1 MQKLQNSSFW
11 FDETDNVDV
20 LTGEKVNLGKDYIKL
35 AATKR
40 AIANFVQIVTG
51 ENIPVKFNK
60 KGDSYTDG
68 KSVTISANLKSR
80 DFDPAVGLAL
90 HEGSHILLTDF
101 DTLRALNSDWIKENM
116 KATIQLVAKKYGFY
130 VEEMN
135 DAGDG
140 RIKTDEID
148 TWSAVNYIK
157 NNLKDLLNIVE
168 DRRIDNYIFKS
179 APGYKAYYHAMYD
192 KYFNAKVIDKALQSN
207 EKTSSDWDSY
217 FFRICNITNPNRNLD
232 ALPVL
237 RKVWKALDLKNIER
251 LKDSWMALDV
261 AMDIFCIVE
270 ESLPS
275 PIAKNKQKPKNG
287 KGKGKSGNSNQNQGS
302 SSTPQGKAKDDGSK
316 AKGGEAQISNGGN
329 ANAPSVELTDAQ
341 KRQLSNAI
349 QKQKEFNRG
358 DSRKSNISKK
368 DEKIVEA
375 ISTSGSETKQVGND
389 SLKDYWNQKNGIT
402 DCIVVKNLTKDLA
415 DSGVYNTFS
424 TNYSWRQDGKITCV
438 QKGIVLGK
446 MLGRKLQIRNEANT
460 LKYTRLNK
468 GKIDKRLVSS
478 LGFGAENV
486 FHSSL
491 IEQFNNSVVHLS
503 IDASGSMSGS
513 KFEKSIIAATAIAKA
528 ASMTNNFDVVIS
540 FRSTEDMGRKSL
552 PAIFIAYDSRK
563 HKVNR
568 LLTILPLMN
577 ACGITPE
584 GLCFEAIMEQI
595 DSSSHGKD
603 SYFINFSDG
612 EPYFE
617 NSDIAYYGDKANLH
631 TRQQVEKMRAK
642 GVKVLSYF
650 IHGGY
655 IGNED
660 NFKTMYGK
668 DSQFID
674 TNQIVPLAK
683 SLNKMFTEK

>member
-1 MQKLQNSSFW
+1 MSNYNNSSFW
-11 FDETDNVDV
+11 FDQTDSVDV
-20 LTGEKVNLGKDYIKL
+20 LTGEKINIGKDYIKL

-51 ENIPVKFNK
+51 ENIPVKFNS

-68 KSVTISANLKSR
+68 KSVTISANLKDK

-101 DTLRALNSDWIKENM
+101 DTLKQLSRDWIRTNM
-116 KATIQLVAKKYGFY
+116 QATMEMVSKKYNY
-130 VEEMN
+130 VE
-135 DAGDG
+135 ADG
-140 RIKTDEID
+140 NMDVFT
-148 TWSAVNYIK
+148 TTNYIRR
-157 NNLKDLLNIVE
+157 NLKDLLNIVE
-168 DRRIDNYIFKS
+168 DRRIDNYVFKS
-179 APGYKAYYHAMYD
+179 APGYKAYYHSMYD
-192 KYFNAKVIDKALQSN
+192 KYFNARVIDKALQSS
-207 EKTSSDWDSY
+207 EKTTSDWNSY
-217 FFRICNITNPNRNLD
+217 FFRICNITNQNRNLD

-237 RKVWKALDLKNIER
+237 RKVWNILDLKNIDR

-261 AMDIFCIVE
+261 AADIFNTVE
-270 ESLPS
+270 ESLPKPEAEKKS
-275 PIAKNKQKPKNG
+275 NPKNG
-287 KGKGKSGNSNQNQGS
+287 KGKDGKGNSNGNKKS
-302 SSTPQGKAKDDGSK
+302 PSTPQGQSKDDGSK
-316 AKGGEAQISNGGN
+316 AKGENPTISNGTPNNVGN
-329 ANAPSVELTDAQ
+329 SPSIELTDAQ

-349 QKQKEFNRG
+349 QKQKEFNSG

-375 ISTSGSETKQVGND
+375 ISTSGSETKQVGNEA
-389 SLKDYWNQKNGIT
+389 LKDYWNKKGGIT

-424 TNYSWRQDGKITCV
+424 TNYRWRQEDKTLAI
-438 QKGIVLGK
+438 QKGFVLGK

-468 GKIDKRLVSS
+468 GKIDKRLISS

-486 FHSSL
+486 FQTSF

-503 IDASGSMSGS
+503 IDASGSMSGD
-513 KFEKSIIAATAIAKA
+513 KFEKSLIAASAIAKA

-568 LLTILPLMN
+568 LLSILPLMN
-577 ACGITPE
+577 SCGITPE
-584 GLCFEAIMEQI
+584 GLCFEAIMDQI
-595 DSSSHGKD
+595 DSSSNGKD
-603 SYFINFSDG
+603 SFFINFSDG

-617 NSDIAYYGDKANLH
+617 NSDITYYGEKAAIH
-631 TRQQVEKMRAK
+631 TKQQVDKMIAK

-655 IGNED
+655 LGSNQD
-660 NFKTMYGK
+660 TFKQMYGK
-668 DSQFID
+668 DAQFID
-674 TNQIVPLAK
+674 TNQLVPLAK

>member
-1 MQKLQNSSFW
+1 MSNYNNSSFW
-11 FDETDNVDV
+11 FDQTDSVDV
-20 LTGEKVNLGKDYIKL
+20 LTGEKINIGKDYIKL

-51 ENIPVKFNK
+51 KNIPVNFNS

-68 KSVTISANLKSR
+68 KSVTISANLKDR

-101 DTLRALNSDWIKENM
+101 DTLKELNRDWINTNM
-116 KATIQLVAKKYGFY
+116 QATMEMVSKKYNY
-130 VEEMN
+130 VEDNGSM
-135 DAGDG
+135 DVW
-140 RIKTDEID
+140 T
-148 TWSAVNYIK
+148 TTNYIRR
-157 NNLKDLLNIVE
+157 NLKDLLNIVE
-168 DRRIDNYIFKS
+168 DRRIDNYVFKS
-179 APGYKAYYHAMYD
+179 APGYKAYYHSMYD
-192 KYFNAKVIDKALQSN
+192 KYFHARVIDKALQSD

-217 FFRICNITNPNRNLD
+217 FFRICNITNQNRNLD

-237 RKVWKALDLKNIER
+237 RKVWNILDLKNIDR

-261 AMDIFCIVE
+261 ATDIFNTVE
-270 ESLPS
+270 ESLPKPQS
-275 PIAKNKQKPKNG
+275 EQKSNPKNG
-287 KGKGKSGNSNQNQGS
+287 KDGKGKDDNGKSNGNKKS
-302 SSTPQGKAKDDGSK
+302 SSTPQGQSKDDGSK
-316 AKGGEAQISNGGN
+316 AKGEDATISNGTPNNAGN
-329 ANAPSVELTDAQ
+329 SPSIELTDAQ

-349 QKQKEFNRG
+349 QKQKEFNSG

-375 ISTSGSETKQVGND
+375 ISTSGSETKQVGNE
-389 SLKDYWNQKNGIT
+389 SLKDYWNKKSGIT

-415 DSGVYNTFS
+415 ESGVYNTFS
-424 TNYSWRQDGKITCV
+424 NYSQWRQENKTLAV
-438 QKGIVLGK
+438 QKGFVLGK

-468 GKIDKRLVSS
+468 GKIDKRLISS

-486 FHSSL
+486 FQTSF

-503 IDASGSMSGS
+503 IDASGSMSGD
-513 KFEKSIIAATAIAKA
+513 KFEKSLIAASAIAKA

-568 LLTILPLMN
+568 LLSILPLMN
-577 ACGITPE
+577 SCGITPE
-584 GLCFEAIMEQI
+584 GLCFEAIMDQI
-595 DSSSHGKD
+595 DSSSTGKD
-603 SYFINFSDG
+603 SFFINFSDG

-617 NSDIAYYGDKANLH
+617 NSEITYYGERAAIH
-631 TRQQVEKMRAK
+631 TKQQVDKMIAK

-655 IGNED
+655 MGSNQD
-660 NFKTMYGK
+660 TFKQMYGK
-668 DSQFID
+668 DAQFID
-674 TNQIVPLAK
+674 TNQLVPLAK